1 MSTQGLPDLG
11 LITDSEDKP
20 FIGDHIPANLSINN
34 KFSVS
39 YARSEGRQNAILGM
53 TPSPRQEHL
62 TLSSSD
68 GEPQMSDGESGDD
81 DSSTFFQ
88 PTPSISPTVSTF
100 HSSTRFSESAK
111 KPPLPSRTLSMP
123 FPSQLSHLQN
133 PHRPEHPNL
142 HHSSHLIPS
151 TESSRIREI
160 SLELADSIQMV
171 VQTMLQISPPQVLD
185 PAKERFSA
193 CSLSVPT
200 SSMSAMF
207 TAIKNINYL
216 SANMLPFCEQP
227 CLLSGSSD
235 EHAAN
240 TTTMHNEFDIGE
252 MLQCLG
258 DALSGAAGQ
267 LGVDLVLYHG
277 NIGIKHVYVSGDES
291 AISFALSHVCRS
303 SVIDRCY
310 LICH

>member
-1 MSTQGLPDLG
+1 MSTQRLPDLC
-11 LITDSEDKP
+11 LMTEDKS

-39 YARSEGRQNAILGM
+39 YARSESRQNSILGM

-68 GEPQMSDGESGDD
+68 GEPQTSDGESGDD
-81 DSSTFFQ
+81 ESSTFFQ
-88 PTPSISPTVSTF
+88 TTPSISPTLSTF
-100 HSSTRFSESAK
+100 HSSARFSESVK
-111 KPPLPSRTLSMP
+111 KPPLPFSRTLSMP
-123 FPSQLSHLQN
+123 CPSQLSHLQN
-133 PHRPEHPNL
+133 PHRAEYPNL
-142 HHSSHLIPS
+142 HHSSPLIPS
-151 TESSRIREI
+151 TQSSRVREI

-216 SANMLPFCEQP
+216 SANMLSFCEQP
-227 CLLSGSSD
+227 SLLSDPSND
-235 EHAAN
+235 AAN
-240 TTTMHNEFDIGE
+240 TTMHNEFDIGE

-258 DALSGAAGQ
+258 DALSGAAAQ

-277 NIGIKHVYVSGDES
+277 NVGIKHVYVSGDES
-291 AISFALSHVCRS
+291 AISFALSHVCRL
-303 SVIDRCY
+303 SVIY
-310 LICH
+310 FVI